1 VCNSHVGGLADGS
14 KLPPCVIL
22 NCNTLTVEQL
32 PRGISQI
39 PTQRLD
45 NQHTCEE
52 LVLSGVEQKARGTPE
67 KTGDAAFG
75 CI

>member
-1 VCNSHVGGLADGS
+1 MVASCHHSDSELQNIDYTATAERNHCQV
-14 KLPPCVIL
+14 
-22 NCNTLTVEQL
+22 
-32 PRGISQI
+32 

-45 NQHTCEE
+45 NQLTCEE

-67 KTGDAAFG
+67 KTSDAGFG